1 MKIKIYTEELTKRD
15 EEEEEEGFMLF
26 SLVLLGIIRSV
37 LGFEEIHGK
46 DG

>member
-15 EEEEEEGFMLF
+15 KEEEEGFMLF

>member
-1 MKIKIYTEELTKRD
+1 MKIKIYTEDLTKRD
-15 EEEEEEGFMLF
+15 EEEEEGFMIF

>member
-15 EEEEEEGFMLF
+15 EEEEGFMLF